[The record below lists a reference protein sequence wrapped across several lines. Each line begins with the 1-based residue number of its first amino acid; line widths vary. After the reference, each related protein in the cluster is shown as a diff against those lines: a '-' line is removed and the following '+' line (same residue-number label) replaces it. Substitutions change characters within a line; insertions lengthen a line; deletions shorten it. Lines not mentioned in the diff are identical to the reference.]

1 MNDNKHR
8 ALARQDMVELQLRR
22 RAAKLQAI
30 ANRNEAMKAL
40 KANIK
45 RSELARLQ
53 GIMNIAPN
61 NQNTVAA
68 IEQLKNIWKSWL
80 NKKCIQIQWTD
91 ALSQDLK
98 IWRMQ
103 QTVNQI

>member
-1 MNDNKHR
+1 MTDKKHR

-30 ANRNEAMKAL
+30 ANRNEGLKAL

-61 NQNTVAA
+61 SQSTAQA
-68 IEQLKNIWKSWL
+68 IEQLKKH
-80 NKKCIQIQWTD
+80 
-91 ALSQDLK
+91 LK
-98 IWRMQ
+98 ELAQ
-103 QTVNQI
+103 

>member
-1 MNDNKHR
+1 MNDKKHR

-30 ANRNEAMKAL
+30 ANRNEGLKAL

-53 GIMNIAPN
+53 GIINIAPN
-61 NQNTVAA
+61 NQRTAQA
-68 IEQLKNIWKSWL
+68 IEQLKN
-80 NKKCIQIQWTD
+80 N
-91 ALSQDLK
+91 
-98 IWRMQ
+98 
-103 QTVNQI
+103 

>member
-1 MNDNKHR
+1 MTDKKHR

-61 NQNTVAA
+61 SQSTVAA
-68 IEQLKNIWKSWL
+68 IEQLKKH
-80 NKKCIQIQWTD
+80 
-91 ALSQDLK
+91 LK
-98 IWRMQ
+98 ELAQ
-103 QTVNQI
+103 

>member
-1 MNDNKHR
+1 MKQVRKRRPATRRR
-8 ALARQDMVELQLRR
+8 ALAQQVYNAEMPLRR

-30 ANRNEAMKAL
+30 AIRNEGMKAL
-40 KANIK
+40 KADFL

-68 IEQLKNIWKSWL
+68 IEQLKNI
-80 NKKCIQIQWTD
+80 
-91 ALSQDLK
+91 
-98 IWRMQ
+98 
-103 QTVNQI
+103 

>member
-1 MNDNKHR
+1 MNDKKHR

-22 RAAKLQAI
+22 RAAKLKAI
-30 ANRNEAMKAL
+30 ANRNEGMKAL

-61 NQNTVAA
+61 NQSAVAA
-68 IEQLKNIWKSWL
+68 IEQLKKH
-80 NKKCIQIQWTD
+80 
-91 ALSQDLK
+91 LK
-98 IWRMQ
+98 ELAQ
-103 QTVNQI
+103 

>member
-1 MNDNKHR
+1 MKHVR
-8 ALARQDMVELQLRR
+8 KRRPETQRRVLAKQVYNAEMPLRR

-30 ANRNEAMKAL
+30 ANRNEGLKAL

-61 NQNTVAA
+61 SQSTAQA
-68 IEQLKNIWKSWL
+68 IEQLKKH
-80 NKKCIQIQWTD
+80 
-91 ALSQDLK
+91 LK
-98 IWRMQ
+98 ELAQ
-103 QTVNQI
+103 

>member
-1 MNDNKHR
+1 MSDKKHR

-30 ANRNEAMKAL
+30 ANRNEALKAL
-40 KANIK
+40 KANFE

-61 NQNTVAA
+61 NQSTVAVV
-68 IEQLKNIWKSWL
+68 EQLNIPGTNQAEL
-80 NKKCIQIQWTD
+80 IVIQ
-91 ALSQDLK
+91 
-98 IWRMQ
+98 
-103 QTVNQI
+103 V

>member
-1 MNDNKHR
+1 MNDKKHR

-30 ANRNEAMKAL
+30 ANRNEGMKAFR
-40 KANIK
+40 ANFK

-61 NQNTVAA
+61 NQRTAQA
-68 IEQLKNIWKSWL
+68 IEQLQK
-80 NKKCIQIQWTD
+80 Q
-91 ALSQDLK
+91 LK
-98 IWRMQ
+98 ELAQ
-103 QTVNQI
+103 

>member
-1 MNDNKHR
+1 MNDKKHR

-61 NQNTVAA
+61 SQSTAQA
-68 IEQLKNIWKSWL
+68 IEQLKNI
-80 NKKCIQIQWTD
+80 
-91 ALSQDLK
+91 
-98 IWRMQ
+98 
-103 QTVNQI
+103 